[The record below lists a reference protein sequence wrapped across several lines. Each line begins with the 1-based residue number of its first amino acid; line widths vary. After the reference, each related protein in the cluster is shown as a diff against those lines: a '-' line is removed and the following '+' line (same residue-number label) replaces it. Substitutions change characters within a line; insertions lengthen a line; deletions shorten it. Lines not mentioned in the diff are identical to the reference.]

1 MSAFPYNQSYEPSP
15 LNKATTRLQ
24 QLRISRNLTQAT
36 MARLMGMNVRN
47 YITLEKSQ
55 SLANRKITTIIK
67 LCKILNCS
75 ISDLVNDDAMLQ
87 DIRFM
92 EYQERKRNEPDYVPE
107 ELREQKANPNKRFRK
122 AT

>member
-15 LNKATTRLQ
+15 FNKSTTRLQ
-24 QLRISRNLTQAT
+24 KLRISKNLTQAT